1 MAFSEG
7 VLAALRSRR
16 HRDVGAGAADL
27 DSAGALLISDGE
39 LAQEA
44 ASGNRD
50 AFEELYRRHV
60 EAAWRVAQAVTN
72 DEYDAADAT
81 SEAFAGVLRALQAGR
96 LAPRDHFRSY
106 LIAAAR
112 NAAIDIVRRR
122 RRAGRHTP
130 ALPGSD
136 ELSPVDSLDKD
147 EEAALIARAFR
158 SLPERWRMT
167 LWLTEVEGMT
177 PGEAAPLLGVSGDGA
192 RQLAMRARAGLRH
205 RYLQAHVDRQVA
217 TECRFAVEHL
227 VTYAGGNL
235 APRDVAKVD
244 RHLAGCETCRSR
256 LRELDDVGRR
266 LRGMVLPLPLGLAA
280 AVFGKWGKAF
290 AVAQPPG
297 GTGLRWL
304 AGHAAGPLAACCGG
318 LVAVGLVGV
327 TVVGPRHEGRSARPS
342 AAGRAT
348 ASPAPSGPEVAMGG
362 SAASTP
368 PAPAVATSTAPA
380 APSPAAAPGASS
392 RPAAPLPSAPPPS
405 PAPPARPPGPSL
417 QAGVAVLPETSLSLG
432 AAAGIGPGSCSG
444 IWLRGPLA
452 GCTPP
457 PPSPA
462 AGPVSVSVQGSL
474 IP

>member
-16 HRDVGAGAADL
+16 HRDLGAGAGDP
-27 DSAGALLISDGE
+27 DPGGALLISDGE
-39 LAQEA
+39 LAEEA
-44 ASGNRD
+44 ALGNRD

-72 DEYDAADAT
+72 DEHDAADAT
-81 SEAFAGVLRALQAGR
+81 SEAFVRVLRALQAGR
-96 LAPRDHFRSY
+96 LAPRDHFRAY

-112 NAAIDIVRRR
+112 NSAIDILRRR
-122 RRAGRHTP
+122 RRTGRHTP
-130 ALPGSD
+130 ALPSSD
-136 ELSPVDSLDKD
+136 ELGPVDSVDKD

-167 LWLTEVEGMT
+167 LWLTEVEGLT

-256 LRELDDVGRR
+256 LRELDDMGRR

-280 AVFGKWGKAF
+280 AVLGKWGKAF
-290 AVAQPPG
+290 AAAQPAG
-297 GTGLRWL
+297 RTALGWL
-304 AGHAAGPLAACCGG
+304 AGRAARPLAACCGG
-318 LVAVGLVGV
+318 LVAVGLIGV
-327 TVVGPRHEGRSARPS
+327 TVVGPHQEASNARPS
-342 AAGRAT
+342 TAGPAT
-348 ASPAPSGPEVAMGG
+348 ASPAPSGREIATGG

-368 PAPAVATSTAPA
+368 PVPAPTASAAPA
-380 APSPAAAPGASS
+380 APGPPAASGAASL
-392 RPAAPLPSAPPPS
+392 PAAPLPSSPPS
-405 PAPPARPPGPSL
+405 PGPPARPAEPAL
-417 QAGVAVLPETSLSLG
+417 QGGVAVLPGSSLSLG
-432 AAAGIGPGSCSG
+432 AAAGIGAGSCTG
-444 IWLRGPLA
+444 LWFRGPLA

-462 AGPVSVSVQGSL
+462 AGPVSVSIQGSL